1 MYLEQGMFNMSLDYP
16 LPGSMEVL
24 TVHGEL
30 AQICSC
36 KGSCSPNLGHVKC
49 QKKITMLT
57 SE

>member
-24 TVHGEL
+24 TDHGEL
-30 AQICSC
+30 AQKCSC

-49 QKKITMLT
+49 QKKIRC
-57 SE
+57 